1 MSEKQLSGVAN
12 EFESQGRDA
21 VVKVSE
27 KQLLKVTI
35 NGEYQEVMV
44 DPELSLAE
52 YLRNELLLTGTKIGC
67 KKGECGACT
76 IILNGSAVL
85 SCILP
90 VMRAMDADILT
101 IEGLAKGDLLHPI
114 QEEFVNGGA
123 VQCGFCSSGMIMSSK
138 ALIDENP
145 NPSQEDIKRSLGGN
159 ICRCTGYDK
168 IEKSVLKAAER
179 MREV

>member
-1 MSEKQLSGVAN
+1 MSEKQLSRVGNDN
-12 EFESQGRDA
+12 EYQENKA
-21 VVKVSE
+21 VKKVKQQ
-27 KQLLKVTI
+27 QLLKVTI
-35 NGEYQEVMV
+35 NGEYQEIMV
-44 DPELSLAE
+44 YTDLSLAE
-52 YLRNELLLTGTKIGC
+52 FLRDQLLLTGTKIGC

-101 IEGLAKGDLLHPI
+101 IEGLANGDVLHPI
-114 QEEFVNGGA
+114 QEEFINGGA
-123 VQCGFCSSGMIMSSK
+123 VQCGFCSPGMILSSK

-145 NPSQEDIKRSLGGN
+145 NPSPDDIKRALGGN
-159 ICRCTGYDK
+159 ICRCTGYEK
-168 IEKSVLKAAER
+168 IEKSVIKAAER